1 MFVSV
6 VIGMFSVGTSAQTPD
21 VDVTFTST
29 TAANFFKTYGDV
41 AVATSSAL
49 SAGSNNNGYCIKLD
63 KTVDGVINQGYLEV
77 VSSGAAISK
86 IELDVTAN
94 SSNASI
100 QPTLLGWESSASVS
114 SATNTADY
122 VTSVSYQGG
131 STYNVGSAA
140 STVTFDLSG
149 QDLKAVRIFRM
160 VKNMY
165 IDGSSSPTSVGVGQ
179 TVRVWGFRVYLAASG
194 PKAPVLSISN
204 NATQSVSQGN
214 AISNIVVTSDKAA
227 TFNLT
232 GSLPTGVSGTATDS
246 KTYTISG
253 SSNVIGNYTYSVTA
267 TADGLTSDA
276 VGGTISVVEGPALNL
291 TNGTQE
297 VMVGNA
303 ITNIVVTSDNPS
315 TTFSVT
321 GLPAGVT
328 GSGSGST
335 YTISGTPTAEGSFN
349 FVVSGTAG
357 GNTKTVNGTITV
369 TERQETSTNYTI
381 NTKLSAAP
389 TTANGG
395 IPAALSG
402 ATVKAYVGGSSWT
415 SSGYKFGVNKDT
427 LTIDLTNVDG
437 AYITGASFPVTMGST
452 YTIAYS
458 FDDVD
463 NADDAV
469 YESVSFGASGATATI
484 TCPSY
489 AKKLRL
495 RRNVGSGTTV
505 GNILLTVAT
514 GVTLPPVLFISGN
527 KTQSV
532 SQGKAIESIVVTSD
546 KPATFNAEGLP
557 AGVSGNTSADGL
569 TYTISGVPTQ
579 DGAFTYSVT
588 ATADGKTSVA
598 VGGTLTVV
606 QGPVLNITNA
616 SQTTTNGTAI
626 KTIQITSND
635 GETTY
640 SVSGLPSGV
649 TGSGS
654 GTSFAISGTPTA
666 VGTFQYVVTGTLGGY
681 SKTVN
686 GTIIV
691 QPAAPKLTAS
701 SNVEQEVQLNHAIST
716 ITITS
721 DTAVSFSISCL
732 PAGVVAIAGADSTR
746 LIITGKAT
754 MLETTSFSV
763 VAKAHGKGKQSNS
776 ISGQI
781 TVTEDAVAAAP
792 VLTPS
797 ASSIS
802 VDKGVAITD
811 LVITS
816 DVAATWA
823 IDKAL
828 PAGLTGTASADG
840 LTYTISGTPT
850 AVSASSVYTISAT
863 ANELTAEQPITIA
876 VNAVAPVVTVPSN
889 ATQNVALGEAIG
901 NISFSS
907 SDADA
912 VFSVEGLPAGLTA
925 TQNGS
930 TYIISGTATAAGEF
944 TYTVTATVDGK
955 SATKSGVITIAA
967 TAPTVTLSADKTSV
981 ITGSKVAL
989 TVTPVVN
996 NSGATV
1002 EKVVI
1007 TEGATIIATLTGAPY
1022 QAEYTVATAGS
1033 HVLTATVTDS
1043 YGYTGTNTVTVAG
1056 VDATAPTVELSANK
1070 TAVNVGGSV
1079 TLSASTTLT
1088 NGTSVTSTVI
1098 KNGTNTLVT
1107 NNGASASYVFTAQYA
1122 GTYKFTAEGTDNN
1135 GMTGT
1140 SDVVTITVSPNAPV
1154 LTATATA
1161 ITANKLSAVTA
1172 LKIMSD
1178 SAATWT
1184 IDKAL
1189 PAGLTGTVS
1198 ADGKTYTISGTPTA
1212 VQAATSYTVKA
1223 TTASGTSANQAVTIT
1238 VNAVAPVVAAPSNAT
1253 QNVALGEAIGNIS
1266 FSSSDADAVFSVEG
1280 LPAGLT
1286 ATQNG
1291 STYIISGTA
1300 TAAGEF
1306 TYTVTATVDGKSATK
1321 SGVITIAATAPT
1333 VTLSADK
1340 TSVITGSKVALTA
1353 IPVVKN
1359 SGATVKKVV
1368 ITEGSTVIATLTG
1381 APYQAEYT
1389 VATAGSHVLTAT
1401 VTDSY
1406 DYTGT
1411 NTVTVAGVD
1420 ATAPAVVLSADKTA
1434 IGVGESVS
1442 LSANTTLTNGTSV
1455 TSTVIKNGTETSVS
1469 ATGASATYTFT
1480 PTTAGTYKFT
1490 AEGTDNNGQIG
1501 VSDVVTIV
1509 VTSVD
1514 PEVSLSSD
1522 ETSVLA
1528 GTKVTLKAT
1537 ASANNVNSTVKNV
1550 VITEG
1555 ETVIATLTAAPY
1567 ETEFTV
1573 TEGDHILKATVTDSY
1588 GYTAAST
1595 LTVTGIAAE
1604 NPTVVLSSSAT
1615 SVFAGTSVTLTATPA
1630 AITEG
1635 ATITKVEIAEGENV
1649 IATLTSAPYTYE
1661 YTVTA
1666 GNHVLTA
1673 IVTDSYYMTGT
1684 DNITIVGNN
1693 PEGPTVSL
1701 VATKESIELGES
1713 VTLTATTSLGNGGS
1727 SVKKTVI
1734 KDANGVIASENSSV
1748 ATFNFTPTTA
1758 GTYKFL
1764 AEGVDNNDLVGTS
1777 SEIIITVAEPTA
1789 PTATIGVDNDEVEVG
1804 ETVTITVDAQAT
1816 AAGATIEKV
1825 EIISGASV
1833 IATLTQAPYEYEFTA
1848 TTAGDYKFAA
1858 KVIDSN
1864 SSSFVTGEVTITVNE
1879 AQIVTPTVPTATIGV
1894 DNDEVEVGEAAII
1907 TVDAQA
1913 TAEGATI
1920 EKVEIISGA
1929 SVIAT
1934 LTQAPYEYEF
1944 TATTAGDYKF
1954 AAKVID
1960 SNSSSFVT
1968 GEVTITVNETLP
1980 TSVSEN
1986 SSSPVWKQTEDLVTI
2001 ENIEVKEM
2009 WLFSASG
2016 ALISK
2021 VDGNS
2026 IDVSM
2031 MPNGERF
2038 IVAAKVAGRANL
2050 ISNKFIK

>member
-1 MFVSV
+1 MGNFTNRLKVAIAALLLGLSAV
-6 VIGMFSVGTSAQTPD
+6 VNAEDLEIVIGKIASGTTQSYDAGCMASGAKRRVYFRSNGPD
-21 VDVTFTST
+21 NTSISGYDGGSKMGNTSNIGSKLESGSKYYLKMTVEKGEKITIYFYHTSTFTNKHINVSDSTNT
-29 TAANFFKTYGDV
+29 TAYV
-41 AVATSSAL
+41 EQIVV
-49 SAGSNNNGYCIKLD
+49 NN
-63 KTVDGVINQGYLEV
+63 
-77 VSSGAAISK
+77 
-86 IELDVTAN
+86 
-94 SSNASI
+94 SNAKVL
-100 QPTLLGWESSASVS
+100 QSVEWT
-114 SATNTADY
+114 ATFTGVAYFSTDNTMC
-122 VTSVSYQGG
+122 
-131 STYNVGSAA
+131 
-140 STVTFDLSG
+140 FP
-149 QDLKAVRIFRM
+149 AV
-160 VKNMY
+160 VVPSNCY
-165 IDGSSSPTSVGVGQ
+165 T
-179 TVRVWGFRVYLAASG
+179 G

-227 TFNLT
+227 TFNLA

-253 SSNVIGNYTYSVTA
+253 SSNAIGNYTYSVTA
-267 TADGLTSDA
+267 TADDLTSDA
-276 VGGTISVVEGPALNL
+276 VGGTISVVEGPALNI
-291 TNGTQE
+291 TNATQE

-315 TTFSVT
+315 TTFGVT

-335 YTISGTPTAEGSFN
+335 YTISGTPTAEGTFN

-369 TERQETSTNYTI
+369 VERQETSMNYTI
-381 NTKLSAAP
+381 LTTKSATP
-389 TTANGG
+389 TIANGG
-395 IPAALSG
+395 IPAALEGIVVSSIKSTWDGTNGYKIG
-402 ATVKAYVGGSSWT
+402 ANADTLIVDISALPQGTYIKSASFTVK
-415 SSGYKFGVNKDT
+415 
-427 LTIDLTNVDG
+427 
-437 AYITGASFPVTMGST
+437 MGST
-452 YTIAYS
+452 YTIGYIY
-458 FDDVD
+458 DKEDKQTY
-463 NADDAV
+463 N
-469 YESVSFGASGATATI
+469 FGSSGAVATVTPANEYGRVLKI
-484 TCPSY
+484 FRSY
-489 AKKLRL
+489 AT
-495 RRNVGSGTTV
+495 STTI
-505 GNILLTVAT
+505 GDITLTIAT
-514 GVTLPPVLFISGN
+514 GVVMPPVLTASNNVNQTISA
-527 KTQSV
+527 
-532 SQGKAIESIVVTSD
+532 GKAIQDIVITSD
-546 KPATFNAEGLP
+546 KPATFDGTLP
-557 AGVSGNTSADGL
+557 AGLTGTTSNGGL
-569 TYTISGVPTQ
+569 TYTISGTPSSSTDV
-579 DGAFTYSVT
+579 AFSVT
-588 ATADGKTSVA
+588 ATAEGKTSQA
-598 VGGTLTVV
+598 VSGTISII

-721 DTAVSFSISCL
+721 DTAVAFSISCL

-863 ANELTAEQPITIA
+863 ANELTTEQPVTIA
-876 VNAVAPVVTVPSN
+876 VNAVAPVVTAPSN

-912 VFSVEGLPAGLTA
+912 IFSVDGLPAGLKA
-925 TQNGS
+925 TQSGN
-930 TYIISGTATAAGEF
+930 TYTISGTATAAGKF
-944 TYTVTATVDGK
+944 TYTVTATADGK

-981 ITGSKVAL
+981 ITGSKVTL
-989 TVTPVVN
+989 TATPVVK

-1002 EKVVI
+1002 KKVVI
-1007 TEGATIIATLTGAPY
+1007 TEGSTIIATLTGAPY
-1022 QAEYTVATAGS
+1022 QAEYTVATASS

-1056 VDATAPTVELSANK
+1056 VDATAPAVELSANK
-1070 TAVNVGGSV
+1070 TAVNVGGIV
-1079 TLSASTTLT
+1079 TLTANTTLT

-1098 KNGTNTLVT
+1098 KNGTNAVVT
-1107 NNGASASYVFTAQYA
+1107 NNGASASYEFTARYA

-1161 ITANKLSAVTA
+1161 ITVNKLSAVTA

-1238 VNAVAPVVAAPSNAT
+1238 VNAVAPVVTAPSNAT

-1266 FSSSDADAVFSVEG
+1266 FSSSDADAIFSVDG
-1280 LPAGLT
+1280 LPAGLK
-1286 ATQNG
+1286 ATQSGN
-1291 STYIISGTA
+1291 TYTISGTA
-1300 TAAGEF
+1300 TAAGKF
-1306 TYTVTATVDGKSATK
+1306 TYTVTATADGKSATK

-1340 TSVITGSKVALTA
+1340 TSVITGSKVTLTA
-1353 IPVVKN
+1353 TPVVKN

-1368 ITEGSTVIATLTG
+1368 ITEGSTIIATLTG

-1411 NTVTVAGVD
+1411 GTVTVAGVD

-1595 LTVTGIAAE
+1595 ITVTGIAAQL
-1604 NPTVVLSSSAT
+1604 PTVVLSSNAT

-1635 ATITKVEIAEGENV
+1635 ATIIKVEIAEGENV
-1649 IATLTSAPYTYE
+1649 IAILTSAPYTYE

-1673 IVTDSYYMTGT
+1673 TVTDSYYMTGT
-1684 DNITIVGNN
+1684 DDITIVGNN

-1879 AQIVTPTVPTATIGV
+1879 
-1894 DNDEVEVGEAAII
+1894 
-1907 TVDAQA
+1907 
-1913 TAEGATI
+1913 
-1920 EKVEIISGA
+1920 
-1929 SVIAT
+1929 
-1934 LTQAPYEYEF
+1934 
-1944 TATTAGDYKF
+1944 
-1954 AAKVID
+1954 
-1960 SNSSSFVT
+1960 
-1968 GEVTITVNETLP
+1968 TLP
-1980 TSVSEN
+1980 TSVSE
-1986 SSSPVWKQTEDLVTI
+1986 SAASLVWKQTEDLVTI

>member
-1 MFVSV
+1 MENFTNRLKVAIAALLLGLSAV
-6 VIGMFSVGTSAQTPD
+6 VNAEDLEIVIGKIASGTTQSYD
-21 VDVTFTST
+21 
-29 TAANFFKTYGDV
+29 
-41 AVATSSAL
+41 
-49 SAGSNNNGYCIKLD
+49 AGCMA
-63 KTVDGVINQGYLEV
+63 
-77 VSSGAAISK
+77 SGAK
-86 IELDVTAN
+86 RRVYFR
-94 SSNASI
+94 SNG
-100 QPTLLGWESSASVS
+100 PD
-114 SATNTADY
+114 N
-122 VTSVSYQGG
+122 TSVSGYDGG
-131 STYNVGSAA
+131 SKMGSTSNIGSKLESGSKYYLKMTVETGEKITIYFYHTSTFTNKHINVSD
-140 STVTFDLSG
+140 STNTTAYVEQIVVNNQDTKVLQSVEWTATFTGVAYFSTDNTMCFP
-149 QDLKAVRIFRM
+149 AV
-160 VKNMY
+160 VVPSNCY
-165 IDGSSSPTSVGVGQ
+165 T
-179 TVRVWGFRVYLAASG
+179 G
-194 PKAPVLSISN
+194 PKAPVLSISD

-227 TFNLT
+227 TFNLA

-276 VGGTISVVEGPALNL
+276 VSGTISVVEGPALNI

-315 TTFSVT
+315 TTFGVT

-335 YTISGTPTAEGSFN
+335 YTISGTPTAEGTFN

-357 GNTKTVNGTITV
+357 GNTKTVNGKITV

-514 GVTLPPVLFISGN
+514 GVTLPPVLSISGN

-569 TYTISGVPTQ
+569 TYTISGVSTQ
-579 DGAFTYSVT
+579 DGAFAYSVT

-816 DVAATWA
+816 DVTATWA

-876 VNAVAPVVTVPSN
+876 VNAVAPVVT
-889 ATQNVALGEAIG
+889 
-901 NISFSS
+901 
-907 SDADA
+907 
-912 VFSVEGLPAGLTA
+912 
-925 TQNGS
+925 
-930 TYIISGTATAAGEF
+930 
-944 TYTVTATVDGK
+944 
-955 SATKSGVITIAA
+955 
-967 TAPTVTLSADKTSV
+967 
-981 ITGSKVAL
+981 
-989 TVTPVVN
+989 
-996 NSGATV
+996 
-1002 EKVVI
+1002 
-1007 TEGATIIATLTGAPY
+1007 
-1022 QAEYTVATAGS
+1022 
-1033 HVLTATVTDS
+1033 
-1043 YGYTGTNTVTVAG
+1043 
-1056 VDATAPTVELSANK
+1056 
-1070 TAVNVGGSV
+1070 
-1079 TLSASTTLT
+1079 
-1088 NGTSVTSTVI
+1088 
-1098 KNGTNTLVT
+1098 
-1107 NNGASASYVFTAQYA
+1107 
-1122 GTYKFTAEGTDNN
+1122 
-1135 GMTGT
+1135 
-1140 SDVVTITVSPNAPV
+1140 
-1154 LTATATA
+1154 
-1161 ITANKLSAVTA
+1161 
-1172 LKIMSD
+1172 
-1178 SAATWT
+1178 
-1184 IDKAL
+1184 
-1189 PAGLTGTVS
+1189 
-1198 ADGKTYTISGTPTA
+1198 
-1212 VQAATSYTVKA
+1212 
-1223 TTASGTSANQAVTIT
+1223 
-1238 VNAVAPVVAAPSNAT
+1238 APSNAT

-1266 FSSSDADAVFSVEG
+1266 FSSSDADAVFSVDG

-1286 ATQNG
+1286 AVQDG
-1291 STYIISGTA
+1291 STYTISGTA

-1306 TYTVTATVDGKSATK
+1306 TYTVTAAVDGLSDSKTGK
-1321 SGVITIAATAPT
+1321 ITVNEPVTYSVTFKDYDGT
-1333 VTLSADK
+1333 VLK
-1340 TSVITGSKVALTA
+1340 QQTGIL
-1353 IPVVKN
+1353 
-1359 SGATVKKVV
+1359 
-1368 ITEGSTVIATLTG
+1368 
-1381 APYQAEYT
+1381 
-1389 VATAGSHVLTAT
+1389 AG
-1401 VTDSY
+1401 
-1406 DYTGT
+1406 GF
-1411 NTVTVAGVD
+1411 
-1420 ATAPAVVLSADKTA
+1420 ATAPATPTRTGYTFSGWDKSYSNVAEDLVVT
-1434 IGVGESVS
+1434 
-1442 LSANTTLTNGTSV
+1442 
-1455 TSTVIKNGTETSVS
+1455 
-1469 ATGASATYTFT
+1469 ATYTINTYTVTFKNWNGDVLSTQTVDYGAGATEPTVPAREGYEFIGWDKTFNNVMSDMIIVAQYEELSTPVAPSITVPDNATQTVALNENIEDITFEVDNTNAVISVTGLPDGVTYEQLGNTVVISGKPTESGTFT
-1480 PTTAGTYKFT
+1480 YVVK
-1490 AEGTDNNGQIG
+1490 AEADGLASTKESVI
-1501 VSDVVTIV
+1501 IV
-1509 VTSVD
+1509 EEQPENPTSVD
-1514 PEVSLSSD
+1514 
-1522 ETSVLA
+1522 ETALNYS
-1528 GTKVTLKAT
+1528 
-1537 ASANNVNSTVKNV
+1537 
-1550 VITEG
+1550 
-1555 ETVIATLTAAPY
+1555 
-1567 ETEFTV
+1567 
-1573 TEGDHILKATVTDSY
+1573 
-1588 GYTAAST
+1588 
-1595 LTVTGIAAE
+1595 
-1604 NPTVVLSSSAT
+1604 
-1615 SVFAGTSVTLTATPA
+1615 
-1630 AITEG
+1630 
-1635 ATITKVEIAEGENV
+1635 
-1649 IATLTSAPYTYE
+1649 
-1661 YTVTA
+1661 
-1666 GNHVLTA
+1666 
-1673 IVTDSYYMTGT
+1673 
-1684 DNITIVGNN
+1684 
-1693 PEGPTVSL
+1693 
-1701 VATKESIELGES
+1701 
-1713 VTLTATTSLGNGGS
+1713 
-1727 SVKKTVI
+1727 
-1734 KDANGVIASENSSV
+1734 
-1748 ATFNFTPTTA
+1748 
-1758 GTYKFL
+1758 
-1764 AEGVDNNDLVGTS
+1764 
-1777 SEIIITVAEPTA
+1777 
-1789 PTATIGVDNDEVEVG
+1789 
-1804 ETVTITVDAQAT
+1804 
-1816 AAGATIEKV
+1816 
-1825 EIISGASV
+1825 
-1833 IATLTQAPYEYEFTA
+1833 
-1848 TTAGDYKFAA
+1848 
-1858 KVIDSN
+1858 
-1864 SSSFVTGEVTITVNE
+1864 
-1879 AQIVTPTVPTATIGV
+1879 
-1894 DNDEVEVGEAAII
+1894 
-1907 TVDAQA
+1907 
-1913 TAEGATI
+1913 
-1920 EKVEIISGA
+1920 
-1929 SVIAT
+1929 
-1934 LTQAPYEYEF
+1934 
-1944 TATTAGDYKF
+1944 
-1954 AAKVID
+1954 
-1960 SNSSSFVT
+1960 
-1968 GEVTITVNETLP
+1968 
-1980 TSVSEN
+1980 
-1986 SSSPVWKQTEDLVTI
+1986 WKQTQNSVALEGV
-2001 ENIEVKEM
+2001 NVKIMTLYSE
-2009 WLFSASG
+2009 SG
-2016 ALISK
+2016 ARIK
-2021 VDGNS
+2021 TVRNS
-2026 IDVSM
+2026 NEINTSELVYGS
-2031 MPNGERF
+2031 RF
-2038 IVAAKVAGRANL
+2038 IVVAVVEGKNNPIA
-2050 ISNKFIK
+2050 NKFIK

>member
-1 MFVSV
+1 MIELNFKRLSAVFVSV

-21 VDVTFTST
+21 VDVTFTSS

-41 AVATSSAL
+41 TVATSATL
-49 SAGSNNNGYCIKLD
+49 SAGSNSDGYCIKLD
-63 KTVDGVINQGYLEV
+63 KTVDGVINQGYFEV
-77 VSSGAAISK
+77 VSAGAAISK

-100 QPTLLGWESSASVS
+100 QPTLLGWKSSAAVS

-149 QDLKAVRIFRM
+149 QDLKAVRVFRM

-165 IDGSSSPTSVGVGQ
+165 IDGSSSATSVGVGQ

-194 PKAPVLSISN
+194 PKAPVLSISD

-276 VGGTISVVEGPALNL
+276 VGGTISVVEGPALNI

-315 TTFSVT
+315 TTFGVT

-335 YTISGTPTAEGSFN
+335 YTISGTPTAEGTFN

-369 TERQETSTNYTI
+369 TEKQETSTNYTI

-415 SSGYKFGVNKDT
+415 SSGYKFGANKDT
-427 LTIDLTNVDG
+427 LTIDITNVDG

-495 RRNVGSGTTV
+495 RRNVGTGTTV

-514 GVTLPPVLFISGN
+514 GVTLPPVLSISGN

-588 ATADGKTSVA
+588 GTADGKTSVA

-721 DTAVSFSISCL
+721 DTAVAFSISCL

-816 DVAATWA
+816 DVAAAWA

-876 VNAVAPVVTVPSN
+876 VNAVAPVVT
-889 ATQNVALGEAIG
+889 
-901 NISFSS
+901 
-907 SDADA
+907 
-912 VFSVEGLPAGLTA
+912 
-925 TQNGS
+925 
-930 TYIISGTATAAGEF
+930 
-944 TYTVTATVDGK
+944 
-955 SATKSGVITIAA
+955 
-967 TAPTVTLSADKTSV
+967 
-981 ITGSKVAL
+981 
-989 TVTPVVN
+989 
-996 NSGATV
+996 
-1002 EKVVI
+1002 
-1007 TEGATIIATLTGAPY
+1007 
-1022 QAEYTVATAGS
+1022 
-1033 HVLTATVTDS
+1033 
-1043 YGYTGTNTVTVAG
+1043 
-1056 VDATAPTVELSANK
+1056 
-1070 TAVNVGGSV
+1070 
-1079 TLSASTTLT
+1079 
-1088 NGTSVTSTVI
+1088 
-1098 KNGTNTLVT
+1098 
-1107 NNGASASYVFTAQYA
+1107 
-1122 GTYKFTAEGTDNN
+1122 
-1135 GMTGT
+1135 
-1140 SDVVTITVSPNAPV
+1140 
-1154 LTATATA
+1154 
-1161 ITANKLSAVTA
+1161 
-1172 LKIMSD
+1172 
-1178 SAATWT
+1178 
-1184 IDKAL
+1184 
-1189 PAGLTGTVS
+1189 
-1198 ADGKTYTISGTPTA
+1198 
-1212 VQAATSYTVKA
+1212 
-1223 TTASGTSANQAVTIT
+1223 
-1238 VNAVAPVVAAPSNAT
+1238 APSNAT

-1286 ATQNG
+1286 AVQNG
-1291 STYIISGTA
+1291 STYTISGTA

-1306 TYTVTATVDGKSATK
+1306 TYTVTATVDGLSDSKTGKITVNEPVTYSVTFKDYDGTVLKQQTGILAGGFATAPATPTRTGYTFAGWDKSYSNVTEDLIVTATYTINTYTVKFFDKDNNQIGATQTVNYGGNATAPAAPTVTGYTFAGWDK
-1321 SGVITIAATAPT
+1321 SYSNVTEDLVVTATYTINTYSVKFFDKDNNQIGATQTVNYGGNATAPAAPAVTGYTFAGWDKSYSNVTEDLIVTATYIINTYTVTFKNWNGDVLKTQSVAYGSAATAPAT
-1333 VTLSADK
+1333 PTRTGYTFTGWDKSYSNVTEDLI
-1340 TSVITGSKVALTA
+1340 VTA
-1353 IPVVKN
+1353 TYTIN
-1359 SGATVKKVV
+1359 TY
-1368 ITEGSTVIATLTG
+1368 TVIFKNWNGDVLKTQSVAYGSAATEPTVPARAGYTFTG
-1381 APYQAEYT
+1381 WDADFSNVT
-1389 VATAGSHVLTAT
+1389 GDIIATATFSTNAYSVTFNDWNGDVLKTQ
-1401 VTDSY
+1401 
-1406 DYTGT
+1406 
-1411 NTVTVAGVD
+1411 NVAYGNS
-1420 ATAPAVVLSADKTA
+1420 ATAPATPTRTGYTFAGWDKSYSNVTEDLVVT
-1434 IGVGESVS
+1434 
-1442 LSANTTLTNGTSV
+1442 
-1455 TSTVIKNGTETSVS
+1455 
-1469 ATGASATYTFT
+1469 ATYTIN
-1480 PTTAGTYKFT
+1480 TYTVKFFDK
-1490 AEGTDNNGQIG
+1490 DNNQIG
-1501 VSDVVTIV
+1501 
-1509 VTSVD
+1509 
-1514 PEVSLSSD
+1514 
-1522 ETSVLA
+1522 
-1528 GTKVTLKAT
+1528 AT
-1537 ASANNVNSTVKNV
+1537 QTVN
-1550 VITEG
+1550 
-1555 ETVIATLTAAPY
+1555 
-1567 ETEFTV
+1567 
-1573 TEGDHILKATVTDSY
+1573 Y
-1588 GYTAAST
+1588 G
-1595 LTVTGIAAE
+1595 
-1604 NPTVVLSSSAT
+1604 
-1615 SVFAGTSVTLTATPA
+1615 
-1630 AITEG
+1630 
-1635 ATITKVEIAEGENV
+1635 
-1649 IATLTSAPYTYE
+1649 
-1661 YTVTA
+1661 
-1666 GNHVLTA
+1666 GNA
-1673 IVTDSYYMTGT
+1673 
-1684 DNITIVGNN
+1684 
-1693 PEGPTVSL
+1693 
-1701 VATKESIELGES
+1701 
-1713 VTLTATTSLGNGGS
+1713 
-1727 SVKKTVI
+1727 
-1734 KDANGVIASENSSV
+1734 
-1748 ATFNFTPTTA
+1748 
-1758 GTYKFL
+1758 
-1764 AEGVDNNDLVGTS
+1764 
-1777 SEIIITVAEPTA
+1777 TA
-1789 PTATIGVDNDEVEVG
+1789 PTAPAVTGYTFAGWDKSYSNVTEDLIVTATYTINTY
-1804 ETVTITVDAQAT
+1804 TVTFKNWNGDVLKTQSVAYGSAATEPTVPARTGYTFTGWDADFSNVTGDIIAT
-1816 AAGATIEKV
+1816 ATFSTNAYSVTFKDWNGDVLKSQNVAYGNSAT
-1825 EIISGASV
+1825 
-1833 IATLTQAPYEYEFTA
+1833 AP
-1848 TTAGDYKFAA
+1848 
-1858 KVIDSN
+1858 
-1864 SSSFVTGEVTITVNE
+1864 
-1879 AQIVTPTVPTATIGV
+1879 VTPTRTGYTF
-1894 DNDEVEVGEAAII
+1894 
-1907 TVDAQA
+1907 
-1913 TAEGATI
+1913 
-1920 EKVEIISGA
+1920 SGWDK
-1929 SVIAT
+1929 S
-1934 LTQAPYEYEF
+1934 Y
-1944 TATTAGDYKF
+1944 
-1954 AAKVID
+1954 
-1960 SNSSSFVT
+1960 SNV
-1968 GEVTITVNETLP
+1968 
-1980 TSVSEN
+1980 
-1986 SSSPVWKQTEDLVTI
+1986 TEDLVVTATYTI
-2001 ENIEVKEM
+2001 NTYTVKFFDKDNNQIGTTQTVNYGGNATAPTAPAVTGYTFSGWDKSYSNVTEDLIVTATYTINTYTVTFKNWNGDVLKTQSVAYGSAATEPTVPARAGFTFTGWDADFSNVTGDIIATATFSTNAYSVTFKDWNGDVLKSQNVAYGNSATAPVTPTRTGYTFAGWDKSYSNVTEDLVVTATYTINTYTVTFKNWNGDVLSTQTVDYGAGATEPTVPAREGYEFIGWDKTFNNVMSDMIIIAQYEELSTPVAPSITVPDNATQTVALNENIEDITFEVDNTNADISVTGLPDGVTYEQLGNIVVISGKPTESGTFTYVVKAEADGLASTKESVIIVEEQPENPTSVDETALSYSWKQTQNSVALEGVNVKIM
-2009 WLFSASG
+2009 TLYSESG
-2016 ALISK
+2016 ARIKTVRGSNEINTSELVYGS
-2021 VDGNS
+2021 
-2026 IDVSM
+2026 
-2031 MPNGERF
+2031 RF
-2038 IVAAKVAGRANL
+2038 IVVAVVEGKSNPIA
-2050 ISNKFIK
+2050 NKFIK

>member
-1 MFVSV
+1 MENFTNRLKVAIAALLLGLSAV
-6 VIGMFSVGTSAQTPD
+6 VNAEDLEIVIGKIASGTTQSYD
-21 VDVTFTST
+21 
-29 TAANFFKTYGDV
+29 
-41 AVATSSAL
+41 
-49 SAGSNNNGYCIKLD
+49 AGCMA
-63 KTVDGVINQGYLEV
+63 
-77 VSSGAAISK
+77 SGAK
-86 IELDVTAN
+86 RRVYFR
-94 SSNASI
+94 SNG
-100 QPTLLGWESSASVS
+100 PD
-114 SATNTADY
+114 N
-122 VTSVSYQGG
+122 TSVSGYDGG
-131 STYNVGSAA
+131 SKMGSTSNIGSKLESGSKYYLKMTVETGEKITIYFYHTSTFTNKHINVSD
-140 STVTFDLSG
+140 STNTTAYVEQIVVNNQDTKVLQSVEWTATFTGVAYFSTDNTMCFP
-149 QDLKAVRIFRM
+149 AV
-160 VKNMY
+160 VVPSNCY
-165 IDGSSSPTSVGVGQ
+165 T
-179 TVRVWGFRVYLAASG
+179 G
-194 PKAPVLSISN
+194 PKAPVLSISD

-227 TFNLT
+227 TFNLA

-276 VGGTISVVEGPALNL
+276 VSGTISVVEGPALNI

-315 TTFSVT
+315 TTFGVT

-335 YTISGTPTAEGSFN
+335 YTISGTPTAEGTFN

-357 GNTKTVNGTITV
+357 GNTKTVNGKITV

-514 GVTLPPVLFISGN
+514 GVTLPPVLSISGN

-569 TYTISGVPTQ
+569 TYTISGVSTQ
-579 DGAFTYSVT
+579 DGAFAYSVT

-816 DVAATWA
+816 DVTATWA

-876 VNAVAPVVTVPSN
+876 VNAVAPVVT
-889 ATQNVALGEAIG
+889 
-901 NISFSS
+901 
-907 SDADA
+907 
-912 VFSVEGLPAGLTA
+912 
-925 TQNGS
+925 
-930 TYIISGTATAAGEF
+930 
-944 TYTVTATVDGK
+944 
-955 SATKSGVITIAA
+955 
-967 TAPTVTLSADKTSV
+967 
-981 ITGSKVAL
+981 
-989 TVTPVVN
+989 
-996 NSGATV
+996 
-1002 EKVVI
+1002 
-1007 TEGATIIATLTGAPY
+1007 
-1022 QAEYTVATAGS
+1022 
-1033 HVLTATVTDS
+1033 
-1043 YGYTGTNTVTVAG
+1043 
-1056 VDATAPTVELSANK
+1056 
-1070 TAVNVGGSV
+1070 
-1079 TLSASTTLT
+1079 
-1088 NGTSVTSTVI
+1088 
-1098 KNGTNTLVT
+1098 
-1107 NNGASASYVFTAQYA
+1107 
-1122 GTYKFTAEGTDNN
+1122 
-1135 GMTGT
+1135 
-1140 SDVVTITVSPNAPV
+1140 
-1154 LTATATA
+1154 
-1161 ITANKLSAVTA
+1161 
-1172 LKIMSD
+1172 
-1178 SAATWT
+1178 
-1184 IDKAL
+1184 
-1189 PAGLTGTVS
+1189 
-1198 ADGKTYTISGTPTA
+1198 
-1212 VQAATSYTVKA
+1212 
-1223 TTASGTSANQAVTIT
+1223 
-1238 VNAVAPVVAAPSNAT
+1238 APSNAT

-1266 FSSSDADAVFSVEG
+1266 FSSSDADAVFSVDG

-1286 ATQNG
+1286 AVQDG
-1291 STYIISGTA
+1291 STYTISGTA

-1306 TYTVTATVDGKSATK
+1306 TYTVTAAVDGLSDSKTGKITVNEPVTYSVTFKDYDGTVLKQQTGILAGGFATAPATPTRTGYTFSGWDKSYSNVTEDLIVTATYTINTYTVKFFDKDNNQIGATQTVNYGGNATAPAAPAVTGYTFAGWDKSYSNVTEDLVVTAIYTINTYTVKFFDKDNNQIGATQTVNYGGNATAPTAPAVTGYTFAGWDKSYSNVTEDLIVTATYTINTYTVIFKNWNGDVLKTQSVAYGSAATEPTVPARAGYTFTGWDADFSNVTGNIVATATFSTNAYSVTFKDWNGDVLKSQNVAYGNSATAPATPTRTGYTFAGWDK
-1321 SGVITIAATAPT
+1321 SYSNVTEDLVVTATYTINTYTVKFFDKDNNQIGATQTVNYGGNATAPTAPT
-1333 VTLSADK
+1333 VTGYTFAGWDK
-1340 TSVITGSKVALTA
+1340 AFSNVTEDLIVTA
-1353 IPVVKN
+1353 TYTINTYTVKFFDKDN
-1359 SGATVKKVV
+1359 NQIGATQ
-1368 ITEGSTVIATLTG
+1368 TVNYG
-1381 APYQAEYT
+1381 
-1389 VATAGSHVLTAT
+1389 G
-1401 VTDSY
+1401 
-1406 DYTGT
+1406 
-1411 NTVTVAGVD
+1411 N
-1420 ATAPAVVLSADKTA
+1420 ATAPAAPAVTGYTFAGWDK
-1434 IGVGESVS
+1434 SYS
-1442 LSANTTLTNGTSV
+1442 NV
-1455 TSTVIKNGTETSVS
+1455 TEDLIVT
-1469 ATGASATYTFT
+1469 ATYTIN
-1480 PTTAGTYKFT
+1480 TYTVKFFDK
-1490 AEGTDNNGQIG
+1490 DNNQIG
-1501 VSDVVTIV
+1501 T
-1509 VTSVD
+1509 TQ
-1514 PEVSLSSD
+1514 
-1522 ETSVLA
+1522 T
-1528 GTKVTLKAT
+1528 
-1537 ASANNVNSTVKNV
+1537 VN
-1550 VITEG
+1550 
-1555 ETVIATLTAAPY
+1555 
-1567 ETEFTV
+1567 
-1573 TEGDHILKATVTDSY
+1573 Y
-1588 GYTAAST
+1588 G
-1595 LTVTGIAAE
+1595 
-1604 NPTVVLSSSAT
+1604 
-1615 SVFAGTSVTLTATPA
+1615 
-1630 AITEG
+1630 
-1635 ATITKVEIAEGENV
+1635 
-1649 IATLTSAPYTYE
+1649 
-1661 YTVTA
+1661 
-1666 GNHVLTA
+1666 GNA
-1673 IVTDSYYMTGT
+1673 
-1684 DNITIVGNN
+1684 
-1693 PEGPTVSL
+1693 
-1701 VATKESIELGES
+1701 
-1713 VTLTATTSLGNGGS
+1713 
-1727 SVKKTVI
+1727 
-1734 KDANGVIASENSSV
+1734 
-1748 ATFNFTPTTA
+1748 
-1758 GTYKFL
+1758 
-1764 AEGVDNNDLVGTS
+1764 
-1777 SEIIITVAEPTA
+1777 TA
-1789 PTATIGVDNDEVEVG
+1789 PTAP
-1804 ETVTITVDAQAT
+1804 A
-1816 AAGATIEKV
+1816 
-1825 EIISGASV
+1825 
-1833 IATLTQAPYEYEFTA
+1833 
-1848 TTAGDYKFAA
+1848 
-1858 KVIDSN
+1858 
-1864 SSSFVTGEVTITVNE
+1864 VTGYTF
-1879 AQIVTPTVPTATIGV
+1879 
-1894 DNDEVEVGEAAII
+1894 
-1907 TVDAQA
+1907 
-1913 TAEGATI
+1913 
-1920 EKVEIISGA
+1920 SGWDK
-1929 SVIAT
+1929 S
-1934 LTQAPYEYEF
+1934 Y
-1944 TATTAGDYKF
+1944 
-1954 AAKVID
+1954 
-1960 SNSSSFVT
+1960 SNV
-1968 GEVTITVNETLP
+1968 
-1980 TSVSEN
+1980 
-1986 SSSPVWKQTEDLVTI
+1986 TEDLVVTATYTI
-2001 ENIEVKEM
+2001 NTYTVKFKNWNGDVLKTQSVAYGSAATEPTVPARAGYTFTGWDADFGYVTGDIIATATFSTNAYSVTFKDWNGDVLKSQNVAYGNSATAPATPTRTGYTFAGWDKSYSNVTEDLVVTATYTINTYTVKFFDKDNNQIGATQTVNYGGNATAPTAPAVTGYTFAGWDKSYSNVAEDLVVTATYTINTYTVTFKNWNGDVLSTQTVDYGAGATEPTVPAREGYEFIGWDKTFNNVMSDMIIVAQYEELSTPVAPSITVPDNATQTVALNENIEDITFEVDNTNAVISVTGLPDGVTYEQLGNTVVISGKPTESGTFTYVVKAEADGLASTKESVIIVEEQPENPTSVDETALNYSWKQTQNSVALEGVNVKIM
-2009 WLFSASG
+2009 TLYSESG
-2016 ALISK
+2016 ARIK
-2021 VDGNS
+2021 TVRNS
-2026 IDVSM
+2026 NEINTSELVYGS
-2031 MPNGERF
+2031 RF
-2038 IVAAKVAGRANL
+2038 IVVAVVEGKNNPIA
-2050 ISNKFIK
+2050 NKFIK

>member
-1 MFVSV
+1 MFVSA

-29 TAANFFKTYGDV
+29 TAANFFKAYGDV
-41 AVATSSAL
+41 TVATSSTL
-49 SAGSNNNGYCIKLD
+49 SAGSGSNGYCIKLD
-63 KTVDGVINQGYLEV
+63 KTVDGVINQGYFEV
-77 VSSGAAISK
+77 VSAGAAISK

-131 STYNVGSAA
+131 ATYNVGSAA

-149 QDLKAVRIFRM
+149 QDLKAVRVFRM

-165 IDGSSSPTSVGVGQ
+165 IDGSSTATSLGVGQ

-194 PKAPVLSISN
+194 PKAPVLSISD

-232 GSLPTGVSGTATDS
+232 GTLPTGVSGTATDS

-253 SSNVIGNYTYSVTA
+253 SSNAIGNYTYSVTA
-267 TADGLTSDA
+267 TADDLTSDA
-276 VGGTISVVEGPALNL
+276 VGGTINVVEGPALNI

-297 VMVGNA
+297 VMIGNA

-315 TTFSVT
+315 TTFSVE

-335 YTISGTPTAEGSFN
+335 YTISGTPTAEGTFN
-349 FVVSGTAG
+349 FTVTGTAG
-357 GNTKTVNGTITV
+357 GNSKTVNGTITV
-369 TERQETSTNYTI
+369 TAKQETSTNYTI

-415 SSGYKFGVNKDT
+415 SSGYKFGANKDT

-495 RRNVGSGTTV
+495 RRNVGTGTTV

-514 GVTLPPVLFISGN
+514 GVTLPPVLSISGN

-640 SVSGLPSGV
+640 LVSGLPSGV

-654 GTSFAISGTPTA
+654 GTSFTISGTPNV
-666 VGTFQYVVTGTLGGY
+666 VGTFPFTVTGTLSGY

-721 DTAVSFSISCL
+721 DTAVAFSISCL
-732 PAGVVAIAGADSTR
+732 PAGIVAIAGADSTR

-754 MLETTSFSV
+754 MLETTSFTV

-816 DVAATWA
+816 DVAATWS

-863 ANELTAEQPITIA
+863 ANELTTEQPITIA

-889 ATQNVALGEAIG
+889 ATQSVALGEAIG

-912 VFSVEGLPAGLTA
+912 VFSVDGLPAGLTA

-930 TYIISGTATAAGEF
+930 TYTISGTATAAGEF
-944 TYTVTATVDGK
+944 TYTVTASVDGLSDSK
-955 SATKSGVITIAA
+955 TGKITVNEPVTYSVTFMDYDGTVLKQQTGILAGGFA
-967 TAPTVTLSADKTSV
+967 TAPTAPTRTGYTFAGWDKAFSNVTEDLVVTATYTINTYTVKFFDKD
-981 ITGSKVAL
+981 
-989 TVTPVVN
+989 N
-996 NSGATV
+996 NQIGAT
-1002 EKVVI
+1002 
-1007 TEGATIIATLTGAPY
+1007 
-1022 QAEYTVATAGS
+1022 QTVN
-1033 HVLTATVTDS
+1033 
-1043 YGYTGTNTVTVAG
+1043 YGGN
-1056 VDATAPTVELSANK
+1056 ATAPT
-1070 TAVNVGGSV
+1070 
-1079 TLSASTTLT
+1079 
-1088 NGTSVTSTVI
+1088 
-1098 KNGTNTLVT
+1098 
-1107 NNGASASYVFTAQYA
+1107 
-1122 GTYKFTAEGTDNN
+1122 
-1135 GMTGT
+1135 
-1140 SDVVTITVSPNAPV
+1140 AP
-1154 LTATATA
+1154 
-1161 ITANKLSAVTA
+1161 AVTGYTFA
-1172 LKIMSD
+1172 G
-1178 SAATWT
+1178 W
-1184 IDKAL
+1184 DKSYSNVTEDLIVTA
-1189 PAGLTGTVS
+1189 
-1198 ADGKTYTISGTPTA
+1198 TYTINT
-1212 VQAATSYTVKA
+1212 YTVKFFDKDNNQIGTTQTVNYGGNA
-1223 TTASGTSANQAVTIT
+1223 TAPTAPAVTGYT
-1238 VNAVAPVVAAPSNAT
+1238 FAGWDKSYSNVT
-1253 QNVALGEAIGNIS
+1253 EDLIV
-1266 FSSSDADAVFSVEG
+1266 
-1280 LPAGLT
+1280 T
-1286 ATQNG
+1286 ATYTIN
-1291 STYIISGTA
+1291 
-1300 TAAGEF
+1300 
-1306 TYTVTATVDGKSATK
+1306 TYTVTFKNWNGDVLKTQSVAYGSAATEPTVPARAGYTFTGWDADFSNVTGDVVATATFSTNAYSVTFKDWNGDVLKSQNVAYGNSATAPATPTRTGYTFAGWDK
-1321 SGVITIAATAPT
+1321 SYSNVTEDLVVTATYTINTYTVKFFDKDNNQIGTTQTVNYGGNATAPT
-1333 VTLSADK
+1333 
-1340 TSVITGSKVALTA
+1340 
-1353 IPVVKN
+1353 
-1359 SGATVKKVV
+1359 
-1368 ITEGSTVIATLTG
+1368 
-1381 APYQAEYT
+1381 
-1389 VATAGSHVLTAT
+1389 
-1401 VTDSY
+1401 
-1406 DYTGT
+1406 
-1411 NTVTVAGVD
+1411 
-1420 ATAPAVVLSADKTA
+1420 APAV
-1434 IGVGESVS
+1434 
-1442 LSANTTLTNGTSV
+1442 
-1455 TSTVIKNGTETSVS
+1455 
-1469 ATGASATYTFT
+1469 TGYTF
-1480 PTTAGTYKFT
+1480 AGWDKSY
-1490 AEGTDNNGQIG
+1490 
-1501 VSDVVTIV
+1501 S
-1509 VTSVD
+1509 
-1514 PEVSLSSD
+1514 
-1522 ETSVLA
+1522 
-1528 GTKVTLKAT
+1528 
-1537 ASANNVNSTVKNV
+1537 NV
-1550 VITEG
+1550 
-1555 ETVIATLTAAPY
+1555 
-1567 ETEFTV
+1567 
-1573 TEGDHILKATVTDSY
+1573 
-1588 GYTAAST
+1588 
-1595 LTVTGIAAE
+1595 
-1604 NPTVVLSSSAT
+1604 
-1615 SVFAGTSVTLTATPA
+1615 
-1630 AITEG
+1630 
-1635 ATITKVEIAEGENV
+1635 
-1649 IATLTSAPYTYE
+1649 
-1661 YTVTA
+1661 
-1666 GNHVLTA
+1666 
-1673 IVTDSYYMTGT
+1673 
-1684 DNITIVGNN
+1684 
-1693 PEGPTVSL
+1693 
-1701 VATKESIELGES
+1701 
-1713 VTLTATTSLGNGGS
+1713 
-1727 SVKKTVI
+1727 
-1734 KDANGVIASENSSV
+1734 
-1748 ATFNFTPTTA
+1748 
-1758 GTYKFL
+1758 
-1764 AEGVDNNDLVGTS
+1764 
-1777 SEIIITVAEPTA
+1777 
-1789 PTATIGVDNDEVEVG
+1789 
-1804 ETVTITVDAQAT
+1804 
-1816 AAGATIEKV
+1816 
-1825 EIISGASV
+1825 
-1833 IATLTQAPYEYEFTA
+1833 
-1848 TTAGDYKFAA
+1848 
-1858 KVIDSN
+1858 
-1864 SSSFVTGEVTITVNE
+1864 
-1879 AQIVTPTVPTATIGV
+1879 
-1894 DNDEVEVGEAAII
+1894 
-1907 TVDAQA
+1907 
-1913 TAEGATI
+1913 
-1920 EKVEIISGA
+1920 
-1929 SVIAT
+1929 
-1934 LTQAPYEYEF
+1934 
-1944 TATTAGDYKF
+1944 
-1954 AAKVID
+1954 
-1960 SNSSSFVT
+1960 
-1968 GEVTITVNETLP
+1968 
-1980 TSVSEN
+1980 
-1986 SSSPVWKQTEDLVTI
+1986 TEDLVVTATYTI
-2001 ENIEVKEM
+2001 NTYTVTFKNWNGDVLSTQTVDYGAGATEPTVPAREGYEFIGWDKTFNNVMSDMIIIAQYEELSTPVAPSITVPDNATQTVALNENIEDITFEVDNTNADISVTGLPDGVTYEQLGNTVVISGKPTESGTFTYVVKAEADGLASTKESVIIVEEQPENPTSVDETALSYSWKQTQNSVALEGVNVKIM
-2009 WLFSASG
+2009 TLYSESG
-2016 ALISK
+2016 ARIK
-2021 VDGNS
+2021 TVRNS
-2026 IDVSM
+2026 NEINTSELVYGS
-2031 MPNGERF
+2031 RF
-2038 IVAAKVAGRANL
+2038 IVVAVVEGKSNPIA
-2050 ISNKFIK
+2050 NKFIK

>member
-1 MFVSV
+1 MENFTNRLKVAIAALLMGLSAV
-6 VIGMFSVGTSAQTPD
+6 VNAEDLEIVIGKIASGTTQSYDAGCMASGAKRRVYFRSNGPD
-21 VDVTFTST
+21 NTSISGYDGGSKMGNTSNIGSKLESGSKYYLKMTVETGEKITIYFYHTSTFTNKHINVSDSTNT
-29 TAANFFKTYGDV
+29 TAYV
-41 AVATSSAL
+41 EQIVV
-49 SAGSNNNGYCIKLD
+49 NN
-63 KTVDGVINQGYLEV
+63 
-77 VSSGAAISK
+77 
-86 IELDVTAN
+86 
-94 SSNASI
+94 SNAKVL
-100 QPTLLGWESSASVS
+100 QSVEWT
-114 SATNTADY
+114 ATFTGVAYFSTDNTMC
-122 VTSVSYQGG
+122 
-131 STYNVGSAA
+131 
-140 STVTFDLSG
+140 FP
-149 QDLKAVRIFRM
+149 AV
-160 VKNMY
+160 VVPSNCY
-165 IDGSSSPTSVGVGQ
+165 T
-179 TVRVWGFRVYLAASG
+179 G

-227 TFNLT
+227 TFNLA

-253 SSNVIGNYTYSVTA
+253 SSNAIGNYTYSVTA
-267 TADGLTSDA
+267 TADDLTSDA
-276 VGGTISVVEGPALNL
+276 VGGTISVVEGPALNI
-291 TNGTQE
+291 TNATQE

-315 TTFSVT
+315 TTFGVT

-335 YTISGTPTAEGSFN
+335 YTISGTPTAEGTFN

-369 TERQETSTNYTI
+369 VERQETSMNYTI
-381 NTKLSAAP
+381 LTTKSATP
-389 TTANGG
+389 TIANGG
-395 IPAALSG
+395 IPAALEGTVVSSIKSTWDGTNGYKIG
-402 ATVKAYVGGSSWT
+402 ANADTLIVDISALPQGTYIKSASFTVK
-415 SSGYKFGVNKDT
+415 
-427 LTIDLTNVDG
+427 
-437 AYITGASFPVTMGST
+437 MGST
-452 YTIAYS
+452 YTIGYIYDKEDKQTYNFGS
-458 FDDVD
+458 SG
-463 NADDAV
+463 AV
-469 YESVSFGASGATATI
+469 ATATPANEYGRVLKI
-484 TCPSY
+484 FRSY
-489 AKKLRL
+489 AT
-495 RRNVGSGTTV
+495 STTI
-505 GNILLTVAT
+505 GDITLTIAT
-514 GVTLPPVLFISGN
+514 GVVMPPVLTASNNVNQTISA
-527 KTQSV
+527 
-532 SQGKAIESIVVTSD
+532 GKAIQDIVITSD
-546 KPATFNAEGLP
+546 KPATFDGTLP
-557 AGVSGNTSADGL
+557 AGLTGTTSNGGL
-569 TYTISGVPTQ
+569 TYTISGTPSSSTDV
-579 DGAFTYSVT
+579 AFSVT
-588 ATADGKTSVA
+588 ATAEGKTSQA
-598 VGGTLTVV
+598 VSGTISII

-721 DTAVSFSISCL
+721 DTAVAFSISCL

-863 ANELTAEQPITIA
+863 ANELTTEQPVTIA
-876 VNAVAPVVTVPSN
+876 VNAVAPVVTAPSN

-925 TQNGS
+925 VKNGS
-930 TYIISGTATAAGEF
+930 TYTISGTATAAGKF

-981 ITGSKVAL
+981 ITGSKVTL
-989 TVTPVVN
+989 TATPVVK

-1022 QAEYTVATAGS
+1022 QAEYIVATAGS

-1043 YGYTGTNTVTVAG
+1043 YG
-1056 VDATAPTVELSANK
+1056 
-1070 TAVNVGGSV
+1070 
-1079 TLSASTTLT
+1079 
-1088 NGTSVTSTVI
+1088 
-1098 KNGTNTLVT
+1098 
-1107 NNGASASYVFTAQYA
+1107 
-1122 GTYKFTAEGTDNN
+1122 
-1135 GMTGT
+1135 
-1140 SDVVTITVSPNAPV
+1140 
-1154 LTATATA
+1154 
-1161 ITANKLSAVTA
+1161 
-1172 LKIMSD
+1172 
-1178 SAATWT
+1178 
-1184 IDKAL
+1184 
-1189 PAGLTGTVS
+1189 
-1198 ADGKTYTISGTPTA
+1198 
-1212 VQAATSYTVKA
+1212 
-1223 TTASGTSANQAVTIT
+1223 
-1238 VNAVAPVVAAPSNAT
+1238 
-1253 QNVALGEAIGNIS
+1253 
-1266 FSSSDADAVFSVEG
+1266 
-1280 LPAGLT
+1280 
-1286 ATQNG
+1286 
-1291 STYIISGTA
+1291 
-1300 TAAGEF
+1300 
-1306 TYTVTATVDGKSATK
+1306 
-1321 SGVITIAATAPT
+1321 
-1333 VTLSADK
+1333 
-1340 TSVITGSKVALTA
+1340 
-1353 IPVVKN
+1353 
-1359 SGATVKKVV
+1359 
-1368 ITEGSTVIATLTG
+1368 
-1381 APYQAEYT
+1381 
-1389 VATAGSHVLTAT
+1389 
-1401 VTDSY
+1401 
-1406 DYTGT
+1406 YTGT

-1595 LTVTGIAAE
+1595 ITVTGIAAQL
-1604 NPTVVLSSSAT
+1604 PTVVLSSNAT
-1615 SVFAGTSVTLTATPA
+1615 SVFAGTGVTLTATPA

-1649 IATLTSAPYTYE
+1649 IAILTSAPYTYE

-1673 IVTDSYYMTGT
+1673 TVTDSYYMTGT
-1684 DNITIVGNN
+1684 DDITIVGNN

-1727 SVKKTVI
+1727 SVKKTII

-1879 AQIVTPTVPTATIGV
+1879 
-1894 DNDEVEVGEAAII
+1894 
-1907 TVDAQA
+1907 
-1913 TAEGATI
+1913 
-1920 EKVEIISGA
+1920 
-1929 SVIAT
+1929 
-1934 LTQAPYEYEF
+1934 
-1944 TATTAGDYKF
+1944 
-1954 AAKVID
+1954 
-1960 SNSSSFVT
+1960 
-1968 GEVTITVNETLP
+1968 TLP
-1980 TSVSEN
+1980 TSVSE
-1986 SSSPVWKQTEDLVTI
+1986 SAASPVWKQIEDLVTI

>member
-1 MFVSV
+1 M
-6 VIGMFSVGTSAQTPD
+6 
-21 VDVTFTST
+21 
-29 TAANFFKTYGDV
+29 
-41 AVATSSAL
+41 
-49 SAGSNNNGYCIKLD
+49 
-63 KTVDGVINQGYLEV
+63 
-77 VSSGAAISK
+77 
-86 IELDVTAN
+86 
-94 SSNASI
+94 
-100 QPTLLGWESSASVS
+100 
-114 SATNTADY
+114 
-122 VTSVSYQGG
+122 
-131 STYNVGSAA
+131 
-140 STVTFDLSG
+140 
-149 QDLKAVRIFRM
+149 
-160 VKNMY
+160 
-165 IDGSSSPTSVGVGQ
+165 
-179 TVRVWGFRVYLAASG
+179 
-194 PKAPVLSISN
+194 
-204 NATQSVSQGN
+204 
-214 AISNIVVTSDKAA
+214 
-227 TFNLT
+227 
-232 GSLPTGVSGTATDS
+232 
-246 KTYTISG
+246 
-253 SSNVIGNYTYSVTA
+253 
-267 TADGLTSDA
+267 
-276 VGGTISVVEGPALNL
+276 
-291 TNGTQE
+291 
-297 VMVGNA
+297 
-303 ITNIVVTSDNPS
+303 
-315 TTFSVT
+315 
-321 GLPAGVT
+321 
-328 GSGSGST
+328 
-335 YTISGTPTAEGSFN
+335 
-349 FVVSGTAG
+349 
-357 GNTKTVNGTITV
+357 
-369 TERQETSTNYTI
+369 
-381 NTKLSAAP
+381 
-389 TTANGG
+389 
-395 IPAALSG
+395 
-402 ATVKAYVGGSSWT
+402 
-415 SSGYKFGVNKDT
+415 
-427 LTIDLTNVDG
+427 
-437 AYITGASFPVTMGST
+437 
-452 YTIAYS
+452 
-458 FDDVD
+458 
-463 NADDAV
+463 
-469 YESVSFGASGATATI
+469 
-484 TCPSY
+484 
-489 AKKLRL
+489 
-495 RRNVGSGTTV
+495 
-505 GNILLTVAT
+505 
-514 GVTLPPVLFISGN
+514 
-527 KTQSV
+527 
-532 SQGKAIESIVVTSD
+532 
-546 KPATFNAEGLP
+546 
-557 AGVSGNTSADGL
+557 
-569 TYTISGVPTQ
+569 
-579 DGAFTYSVT
+579 
-588 ATADGKTSVA
+588 
-598 VGGTLTVV
+598 
-606 QGPVLNITNA
+606 
-616 SQTTTNGTAI
+616 
-626 KTIQITSND
+626 
-635 GETTY
+635 
-640 SVSGLPSGV
+640 
-649 TGSGS
+649 
-654 GTSFAISGTPTA
+654 
-666 VGTFQYVVTGTLGGY
+666 
-681 SKTVN
+681 
-686 GTIIV
+686 
-691 QPAAPKLTAS
+691 
-701 SNVEQEVQLNHAIST
+701 
-716 ITITS
+716 
-721 DTAVSFSISCL
+721 
-732 PAGVVAIAGADSTR
+732 
-746 LIITGKAT
+746 
-754 MLETTSFSV
+754 
-763 VAKAHGKGKQSNS
+763 
-776 ISGQI
+776 
-781 TVTEDAVAAAP
+781 
-792 VLTPS
+792 
-797 ASSIS
+797 
-802 VDKGVAITD
+802 
-811 LVITS
+811 
-816 DVAATWA
+816 
-823 IDKAL
+823 
-828 PAGLTGTASADG
+828 
-840 LTYTISGTPT
+840 
-850 AVSASSVYTISAT
+850 
-863 ANELTAEQPITIA
+863 
-876 VNAVAPVVTVPSN
+876 
-889 ATQNVALGEAIG
+889 
-901 NISFSS
+901 
-907 SDADA
+907 
-912 VFSVEGLPAGLTA
+912 
-925 TQNGS
+925 
-930 TYIISGTATAAGEF
+930 
-944 TYTVTATVDGK
+944 
-955 SATKSGVITIAA
+955 
-967 TAPTVTLSADKTSV
+967 
-981 ITGSKVAL
+981 
-989 TVTPVVN
+989 
-996 NSGATV
+996 
-1002 EKVVI
+1002 
-1007 TEGATIIATLTGAPY
+1007 
-1022 QAEYTVATAGS
+1022 
-1033 HVLTATVTDS
+1033 
-1043 YGYTGTNTVTVAG
+1043 TVAG
-1056 VDATAPTVELSANK
+1056 VDATAPAVELSANK
-1070 TAVNVGGSV
+1070 TAVNVGGIV
-1079 TLSASTTLT
+1079 TLTANTTLT

-1098 KNGTNTLVT
+1098 KNGTNAVVT
-1107 NNGASASYVFTAQYA
+1107 NNGASASYEFTARYA

-1161 ITANKLSAVTA
+1161 ITVNKLSAVTA

-1238 VNAVAPVVAAPSNAT
+1238 VNAVAPVVTAPSNAT

-1286 ATQNG
+1286 AVKNG
-1291 STYIISGTA
+1291 STYTISGTA
-1300 TAAGEF
+1300 TAAGKF

-1340 TSVITGSKVALTA
+1340 TSVITGSKVTLTA
-1353 IPVVKN
+1353 TPVVKN
-1359 SGATVKKVV
+1359 SGATVEKVV
-1368 ITEGSTVIATLTG
+1368 ITEGATIIATLTG
-1381 APYQAEYT
+1381 APYQAEYI

-1406 DYTGT
+1406 GYTGT

-1595 LTVTGIAAE
+1595 ITVTGIAAQL
-1604 NPTVVLSSSAT
+1604 PTVVLSSNAT
-1615 SVFAGTSVTLTATPA
+1615 SVFAGTGVTLTATPA

-1649 IATLTSAPYTYE
+1649 IAILTSAPYTYE

-1673 IVTDSYYMTGT
+1673 TVTDSYYMTGT
-1684 DNITIVGNN
+1684 DDITIVGNN

-1727 SVKKTVI
+1727 SVKKTII

-1879 AQIVTPTVPTATIGV
+1879 
-1894 DNDEVEVGEAAII
+1894 
-1907 TVDAQA
+1907 
-1913 TAEGATI
+1913 
-1920 EKVEIISGA
+1920 
-1929 SVIAT
+1929 
-1934 LTQAPYEYEF
+1934 
-1944 TATTAGDYKF
+1944 
-1954 AAKVID
+1954 
-1960 SNSSSFVT
+1960 
-1968 GEVTITVNETLP
+1968 TLP
-1980 TSVSEN
+1980 TSVSE
-1986 SSSPVWKQTEDLVTI
+1986 SAASPVWKQIEDLVTI